1 MAVLAGDQPGF
12 SPRRLR
18 IWNTK
23 KATAMCGTNF
33 LTKILAVKLNRF
45 VSDNSTLPG

>member
-1 MAVLAGDQPGF
+1 MPPLFVAGSGDQVGF

-23 KATAMCGTNF
+23 TMSSLFEMAF
-33 LTKILAVKLNRF
+33 LTKILAVRLNR
-45 VSDNSTLPG
+45 